1 MRKNLQLI
9 VFVLILGIL
18 TSGLLVGVDLL
29 TRDRIVQ
36 NEMAQLKAAILDAND
51 ISYTQANVHDVFDD
65 TIEVIEI
72 KNFDYQETSASA
84 DDQMGPRDYVFYRNQ
99 VNGNVSFEFIGGG
112 LWGDIS
118 GVITLNADLDTIVT
132 LVVLQQQETPGLG
145 GIVAEEGYL
154 STFVGIKM
162 VPDIEINKDGSA
174 NKPNEVDAITGAT
187 GTSTAFQKILR
198 LNYRWYMAAWESQND

>member
-1 MRKNLQLI
+1 MKKNLQLI
-9 VFVLILGIL
+9 LFVLILGVL
-18 TSGLLVGVDLL
+18 TSGLLVGIDLL

-36 NEMAQLKAAILDAND
+36 NEMAQLKAAILDANN

-65 TIEVIEI
+65 TIEVIEV
-72 KNFDYQETSASA
+72 KNFDYVESSPGS
-84 DDQMGPRDYVFYRNQ
+84 DDQIGARDYVFYRNQ
-99 VNGNVSFEFIGGG
+99 VNGNISFEFIGGG
-112 LWGDIS
+112 LWGDIA

-154 STFVGIKM
+154 SQFVGIKM
-162 VPDIEINKDGSA
+162 DPEIEINKDGSA

-198 LNYRWYMAAWESQND
+198 YNYRWYMAAWESQND